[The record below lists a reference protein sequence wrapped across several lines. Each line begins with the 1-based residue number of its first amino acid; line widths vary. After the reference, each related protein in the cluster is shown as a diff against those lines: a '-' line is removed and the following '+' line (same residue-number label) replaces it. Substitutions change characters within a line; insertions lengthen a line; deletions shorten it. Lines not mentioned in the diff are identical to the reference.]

1 MLTGLTPLEGTGPPL
16 WRARRSNS
24 DGGVAR
30 GVRGAAVKQQRAEL
44 VERDQPRGQPFA
56 ECGAVDRQRRRSGD
70 QQAKRGVQH
79 IKRVRIVV
87 GGWHERLLSWRSRI
101 DRSRST
107 TRGRGSTGA
116 PQGQT
121 TTAAGTPARLYER
134 PVIVWRRAPRGAP
147 ALPLPCPCGAP
158 RVPLLMRC
166 QNAKIRRRRPHP
178 RVGGGWRSARPARSS
193 TRQRLHEGGFGRL
206 PARRPSHGAPTGRS
220 DTLAD
225 GNARRPQRAGSR
237 ASNTLGRKAAM
248 LNFGGRL

>member
-116 PQGQT
+116 PQGQKT
-121 TTAAGTPARLYER
+121 IAAGTPTRMYER
-134 PVIVWRRAPRGAP
+134 PVIDWRRAPRVPLRCPSRAP
-147 ALPLPCPCGAP
+147 AHALSERQDPQATPAP
-158 RVPLLMRC
+158 EG
-166 QNAKIRRRRPHP
+166 RRWL
-178 RVGGGWRSARPARSS
+178 GARPAC
-193 TRQRLHEGGFGRL
+193 
-206 PARRPSHGAPTGRS
+206 
-220 DTLAD
+220 
-225 GNARRPQRAGSR
+225 
-237 ASNTLGRKAAM
+237 
-248 LNFGGRL
+248 